1 MILKI
6 AEEYAREAGVRNFE
20 KCVDKINRK
29 VITENMSCAEEKFQN
44 AKKEFKESLKNL
56 SEEEKNQKKSEES
69 KIKFENFFD
78 SDFEKEI
85 LPSEIEK
92 YLGKPV
98 FDESEIKKAD
108 IPGTAISFICWK
120 R

>member
-1 MILKI
+1 MRRRKI
-6 AEEYAREAGVRNFE
+6 
-20 KCVDKINRK
+20 
-29 VITENMSCAEEKFQN
+29 S
-44 AKKEFKESLKNL
+44 ESLKNL

-108 IPGTAISFICWK
+108 IP
-120 R
+120 